1 MGTIVPAQSWLAR
14 TALGWNVSDLARAAE
29 VSPNTV
35 VRFER
40 GEALKPITVDMIQG
54 ALERAGVIFI
64 GANQGGPGVE
74 LRSRAKAPP
83 SESGGR
89 PSRTRGGRLPIT
101 RQGENVTESDESAP
115 TGDEI
120 SQLRRQVDEFRK
132 RLDRL
137 TKQHG

>member
-1 MGTIVPAQSWLAR
+1 MATIAPVQSWLAR
-14 TALGWNVSDLARAAE
+14 QALGWGVSDLARAAD

-54 ALERAGVIFI
+54 ALERTGIIFI

-74 LRSRAKAPP
+74 LQSRAKSRP

-89 PSRTRGGRLPIT
+89 PSRARGGRLPIT
-101 RQGENVTESDESAP
+101 LQGESVTESKESA
-115 TGDEI
+115 TRGDEI
-120 SQLRRQVDEFRK
+120 SQLRRQLDELRK

>member
-1 MGTIVPAQSWLAR
+1 MAR
-14 TALGWNVSDLARAAE
+14 TALGWGVSDLARAAE

-74 LRSRAKAPP
+74 LRSRAKAQP

-101 RQGENVTESDESAP
+101 RQGESVTESKESA
-115 TGDEI
+115 GDEI

-137 TKQHG
+137 TKRHG

>member
-1 MGTIVPAQSWLAR
+1 
-14 TALGWNVSDLARAAE
+14 
-29 VSPNTV
+29 

-74 LRSRAKAPP
+74 LRSRAKAQP
-83 SESGGR
+83 SESK
-89 PSRTRGGRLPIT
+89 
-101 RQGENVTESDESAP
+101 ESAT